1 MTKAETQHLR
11 HKRGG
16 FTMVEVVAA
25 VAILGIWFTLLVTLV
40 SDGVASETTSH
51 IRLEASLLADEVLA
65 DAEATLLTG
74 GAISPIALG
83 EEHRFGDYTDAL
95 FDVVLT
101 AEPFDALG
109 NLTPQEGAFVPPEG
123 LGINLEALDSE
134 KQIAALSAL
143 LEIRVEVY
151 ASEADEFNV
160 LEFEDETGELH
171 PFATRTTYMID
182 PLVLAS
188 LEIEDTTTG
197 GPESTPR
204 GNDKPLGSDQ

>member
-1 MTKAETQHLR
+1 MTRAETQRL
-11 HKRGG
+11 KRTHTG

-65 DAEATLLTG
+65 DAEATLLSG

-83 EEHRFGDYTDAL
+83 EEHLFGDYTDSL

-109 NLTPQEGAFVPPEG
+109 NLTPQEGTFVPPEG
-123 LGINLEALDSE
+123 LGINLGALDPE
-134 KQIAALSAL
+134 KQTAALSAL

-151 ASEADEFNV
+151 ASESDDFNL
-160 LEFEDETGELH
+160 LEFDDESGELH

-182 PLVLAS
+182 PFVLAS
-188 LEIEDTTTG
+188 LELEDTATG
-197 GPESTPR
+197 GPESTTP